1 MGAIFAVYSC
11 FLLLGRRVVVMRL
24 EPGERRVAWVALL
37 VLAVLNW
44 LYLLWRG
51 V

>member
-1 MGAIFAVYSC
+1 MGAFFAVYSC